1 MIRYILKQEVLVLA
15 RIKLGHIV
23 FLVIVGLLGTF
34 QNCSQSLD
42 TTGQDM
48 LSQAQTNLP
57 FAYVAT
63 ADTISYM
70 SCSRMPTTLD
80 TSAYFSLRVG
90 AYNAGAGLSLT
101 SGFQQATQYY
111 SPVNRGQALSQ
122 STANS
127 GATLQ
132 LSVRQLGNYQNVL
145 SGAGSAVAPG
155 LDTGPFLSELDTNPM
170 ASQLGSLING
180 AFNNYFQGSFL
191 NFTGGTGLMQSSL
204 IFMESETAT
213 LSVRQHLNNRQA
225 ILALTFTES
234 AASGDTSARAP
245 AGASDANVVYGTGYL
260 LQFSAPPAYPGW
272 ATSDQRVLSS
282 VTEMDLGGGTLP
294 QPAHSWTC
302 SASDQY
308 KIVIPTDVFPTSTGS
323 NFVCLKQ
330 PDPQLSSLSAA
341 DQARLTAIRNVLP
354 VSSWYVDLANHCVVP
369 KNSAALTSCYG
380 DRSQILQNGVPV
392 NIEYTSGSCTAF
404 DQSTQV
410 IGNCP
415 HWVSVCTRQ

>member
-132 LSVRQLGNYQNVL
+132 LSVRQLGR
-145 SGAGSAVAPG
+145 SAPRRG
-155 LDTGPFLSELDTNPM
+155 
-170 ASQLGSLING
+170 Q
-180 AFNNYFQGSFL
+180 
-191 NFTGGTGLMQSSL
+191 
-204 IFMESETAT
+204 
-213 LSVRQHLNNRQA
+213 R
-225 ILALTFTES
+225 
-234 AASGDTSARAP
+234 AREEP
-245 AGASDANVVYGTGYL
+245 AGPRPRRALADA
-260 LQFSAPPAYPGW
+260 
-272 ATSDQRVLSS
+272 
-282 VTEMDLGGGTLP
+282 
-294 QPAHSWTC
+294 
-302 SASDQY
+302 
-308 KIVIPTDVFPTSTGS
+308 
-323 NFVCLKQ
+323 
-330 PDPQLSSLSAA
+330 
-341 DQARLTAIRNVLP
+341 
-354 VSSWYVDLANHCVVP
+354 
-369 KNSAALTSCYG
+369 
-380 DRSQILQNGVPV
+380 
-392 NIEYTSGSCTAF
+392 
-404 DQSTQV
+404 
-410 IGNCP
+410 
-415 HWVSVCTRQ
+415 